1 MADEEIPENVDLRFV
16 AAQLK
21 RVLGNQKDAAQRFDA
36 MDRRFDG
43 VDRRF
48 DAMDRRFAGVDQRFD
63 AMDRRFAGVDRRL
76 SEMEVAMAATRAD
89 LAIVKDTVEKI
100 YETQQNHGAR
110 LNAIDGRLA
119 IIEEHTG
126 LVKA

>member
-21 RVLGNQKDAAQRFDA
+21 RVLDNQKDAAQRFDA
-36 MDRRFDG
+36 TDRRFDGVAQRFDG
-43 VDRRF
+43 VDRRL
-48 DAMDRRFAGVDQRFD
+48 D
-63 AMDRRFAGVDRRL
+63 GVDRRL
-76 SEMEVAMAATRAD
+76 SEMEVAMAATRTD
-89 LAIVKDTVEKI
+89 LAIVKDTVEKV

-110 LNAIDGRLA
+110 LNVIDGRLA
-119 IIEEHTG
+119 IIEKHTG

>member
-21 RVLGNQKDAAQRFDA
+21 RVLDNQKDAAQRFEGV
-36 MDRRFDG
+36 DRRFDG
-43 VDRRF
+43 VDLRF
-48 DAMDRRFAGVDQRFD
+48 D
-63 AMDRRFAGVDRRL
+63 GVDRRL
-76 SEMEVAMAATRAD
+76 SEMEVAMAATRTD

-100 YETQQNHGAR
+100 YEIEQNHGAR

-119 IIEEHTG
+119 IIEKHTG

>member
-1 MADEEIPENVDLRFV
+1 MADEEIPENIDLRFV
-16 AAQLK
+16 ARQNA
-21 RVLGNQKDAAQRFDA
+21 RILGELAEMREQTKHIPALQAD
-36 MDRRFDG
+36 
-43 VDRRF
+43 V
-48 DAMDRRFAGVDQRFD
+48 
-63 AMDRRFAGVDRRL
+63 
-76 SEMEVAMAATRAD
+76 SELQHAMAATRAD

-119 IIEEHTG
+119 IIEKPTG